1 MLSVSVAIKSALC
14 PFIFSHEVIRRDFSK
29 PYSVFHTL
37 IHDFKSGLTL
47 VKLTWKGSSFDDE
60 KQQ

>member
-1 MLSVSVAIKSALC
+1 MLSVSVAIKSALF
-14 PFIFSHEVIRRDFSK
+14 PFIFSHEVIRRDFK
-29 PYSVFHTL
+29 PYGVFHTL

-47 VKLTWKGSSFDDE
+47 VELTWKGSSFDDE